1 MVILNPRK
9 ESWQYQQVNE
19 TDQEKEKDSQ
29 VVDVATSGQRLVLQ
43 AKDREKDRA
52 AVEATA
58 NDKDKF
64 QHTGHHIMDHDEQK
78 LIANMRRFQAD
89 HKPDG
94 YPPVRMGDISILC
107 DMVEGAVP
115 SIDLLQT
122 RLENGEELRY
132 QDGAWWLFDKAGNGR
147 ATGITL
153 RGLLQ
158 NLIWLDC

>member
-9 ESWQYQQVNE
+9 ESWQYQQVDE

-29 VVDVATSGQRLVLQ
+29 VVDVATPTLSHASV
-43 AKDREKDRA
+43 ADREKDRA